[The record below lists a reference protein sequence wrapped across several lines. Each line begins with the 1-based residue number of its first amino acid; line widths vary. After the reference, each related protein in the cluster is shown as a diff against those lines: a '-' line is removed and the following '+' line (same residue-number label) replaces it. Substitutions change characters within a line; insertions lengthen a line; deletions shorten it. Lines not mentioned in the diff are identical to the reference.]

1 VRDAFVDLAQ
11 MQPRVT
17 IHDRVYLEKTTAV
30 AELAVLS
37 RQTEVEHEFEH
48 SWLGSTK
55 RLKLHGTYQVKAGFD
70 LRQNVSVDV
79 RDREILVRMPPASIL
94 GVEQQKVDVLEFEN
108 GYWNLVSAEDLQ
120 NELAQ
125 LPRLAREKAAASG
138 LTTQAEEAL
147 RKQLEERI
155 GAARPLKIVFDPVPA
170 TTKP

>member
-1 VRDAFVDLAQ
+1 MRDAFVDLAQ

-17 IHDRVYLEKTTAV
+17 IHDRVYLEKTTPV

-37 RQTEVEHEFEH
+37 RQVEVEHEFEH
-48 SWLGSTK
+48 RWLGSTK
-55 RLKLHGTYQVKAGFD
+55 RLKLHGTFQVKAGFD
-70 LRQNVSVDV
+70 LRQNVSADV
-79 RDREILVRMPPASIL
+79 RDDGIVVRMPPAIIL

-125 LPRLAREKAAASG
+125 LPKLAREKAADSG
-138 LTTQAEEAL
+138 LTSQAEDAL

-155 GAARPLKIVFDPVPA
+155 GAGRPLKIAFGSAPIA
-170 TTKP
+170 KP